1 VHPVE
6 AAWRKFRNSDHYA
19 LLTRSL
25 QLRQSYLDCV
35 GLKACP
41 AEVALPVAVPWNLV
55 AAREAR
61 ARGERTGVYISNCDS
76 IIVNTVQVWAG
87 YRQAKTIYE
96 IEPLPS
102 LCPVLALPWEGGR
115 VNHVAASYDL
125 LTGAEAA
132 GALELRLSLLTVDGD
147 RWVPIS
153 LLHLTRPTLS
163 ECVEAAAVEARAHG
177 APDRAG

>member
-1 VHPVE
+1 MPSRGRF
-6 AAWRKFRNSDHYA
+6 A
-19 LLTRSL
+19 
-25 QLRQSYLDCV
+25 
-35 GLKACP
+35 G
-41 AEVALPVAVPWNLV
+41 AVPWNLV

-87 YRQAKTIYE
+87 YRQAKTINE
-96 IEPLPS
+96 IEPRLADCLARSHDRRNTNCGITPAVA
-102 LCPVLALPWEGGR
+102 LLALPREEGGI
-115 VNHVAASYDL
+115 NHVAASYDL
-125 LTGAEAA
+125 LTGAEAS
-132 GALELRLSLLTVDGD
+132 GALELRFSLLTVDGD